1 MKKNWNKYK
10 RQILFLNKLLEFC
23 SIFYFFVNKKQI
35 GDHLSGKTKMCFL
48 MAQEEGNY
56 PFSAEE
62 HSLKSKKC
70 LTSLLLVSKAKE
82 EKGPL
87 SKDLNNQEIC

>member
-1 MKKNWNKYK
+1 MIIS
-10 RQILFLNKLLEFC
+10 RG
-23 SIFYFFVNKKQI
+23 KQ
-35 GDHLSGKTKMCFL
+35 KCVCFL
-48 MAQEEGNY
+48 VAQEEGNH